1 MDEGESLTDP
11 TALPVAP
18 QRRDRLRVLVVDDH
32 AGFRATARDLLA
44 AAGFDVVG
52 EARDGFDAL
61 AQVVPSR
68 ADVVLLDIGLPDI
81 DGFDVCTRLAM
92 LDAPPA
98 VILTSSRDASE
109 YRDRLADSPARGFI
123 PKSALSGDAVAA
135 LVS

>member
-1 MDEGESLTDP
+1 MTDP
-11 TALPVAP
+11 TALPVTP

-98 VILTSSRDASE
+98 VVLTSSRDASE
-109 YRDRLADSPARGFI
+109 YRDRLAGSPARGFI